1 MVNRSAFEQSTV
13 AAALPR
19 PCLLV
24 LDAPHGPQTLALAD
38 AAIRA
43 LARTTSALVTCRMTA
58 LFGTPPA
65 QTATVHLGLTATGW
79 HLRGP
84 QGSVEGPGTGSL
96 GRDALA
102 VAEAARGL
110 LDLPAPR
117 FGRPGI
123 AALHAEAESQGWD
136 ALLLALPAVWQ
147 GGAAPADLPPGSRA
161 AAVAAALEARRLTLA
176 FRGSGEGSRADLLS
190 RVEALL
196 DAASAAADDPLVA
209 WAAGTVDA
217 MLTRRYADAAAAMRR
232 ALADDAC
239 NAAVL
244 QNAAMAFIYAHD
256 FTQALW
262 TVERAAAVS
271 PGDALGPQ
279 RGFAGALAA
288 FHGQRFDTA
297 LAHAEAALALR
308 PDFTNVLRLKACA
321 LVHLGQPDAA
331 RAAMAEV
338 MRLDPGETVARN
350 AAVNPLREFAGFHR
364 FLDALAE
371 AGMPA

>member
-13 AAALPR
+13 VAALPR

-24 LDAPHGPQTLALAD
+24 LTAPHGPQMAALAD

-43 LARTTSALVTCRMTA
+43 LARTTSALVTCRLTA
-58 LFGTPPA
+58 LFGTPPTQVMTVHLA
-65 QTATVHLGLTATGW
+65 QTATGW
-79 HLRGP
+79 SLRGP
-84 QGSVEGPGTGSL
+84 DGSIEAPGTGSI
-96 GRDALA
+96 GHDALA
-102 VAEAARGL
+102 IAEAARRL

-117 FGRPGI
+117 FGRPG
-123 AALHAEAESQGWD
+123 AGALHAEAASPGWD
-136 ALLLALPAVWQ
+136 DLLLSLPAVWQ
-147 GGAAPADLPPGSRA
+147 GGVAPLGLPPGSRA

-176 FRGSGEGSRADLLS
+176 FRGSGEGSRADLLT
-190 RVEALL
+190 RVDALL
-196 DAASAAADDPLVA
+196 AEAEAAADDPLVA
-209 WAAGTVDA
+209 WASGTVDA
-217 MLTRRYADAAAAMRR
+217 MLTRRYADAAAAMRT

-244 QNAAMAFIYAHD
+244 QNAAMAFTYAHD

-262 TVERAAAVS
+262 TVERAAVVS
-271 PGDALGPQ
+271 PGDTLGPQ

-321 LVHLGQPDAA
+321 LVHLGRPDAA